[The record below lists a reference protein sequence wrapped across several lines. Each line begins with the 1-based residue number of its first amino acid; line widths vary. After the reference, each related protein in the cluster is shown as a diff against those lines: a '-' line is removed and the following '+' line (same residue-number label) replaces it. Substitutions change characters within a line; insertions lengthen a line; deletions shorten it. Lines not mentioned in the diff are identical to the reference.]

1 VKKPIFAVY
10 TLFRVLWLPIL
21 FLTPILTIKQSGPAS
36 FEAQIPIVVVVPILL
51 IEFILRKKYRKDYS
65 KLSVQYW
72 LITGLLGWALTVIP
86 LLLVLPSMPLH
97 NSNIHSP
104 GNIQS
109 IGPIVAM
116 IIFAT
121 IAEALTTIPEIINR
135 QKTVALYKK
144 DSLFQ

>member
-1 VKKPIFAVY
+1 MKKAIFTLY

-36 FEAQIPIVVVVPILL
+36 FEAQIPVVVVVPVLL

-65 KLSVQYW
+65 KLSVRYW

-86 LLLVLPSMPLH
+86 LLLLLPGMPLH

-109 IGPIVAM
+109 LGPIVTM

-121 IAEALTTIPEIINR
+121 IAESLTTIPEIINR

-144 DSLFQ
+144 GSLFQ

>member
-86 LLLVLPSMPLH
+86 LLLVLPGMPLH

-109 IGPIVAM
+109 LGPIVAM